1 MKEFRQ
7 VKREIPNEYYR
18 YKFSYISGGFEYYFD
33 ANNKKQKAHVY
44 ENDSWQEPTRNN
56 SNYILTTN

>member
-7 VKREIPNEYYR
+7 VKREIPNNYYR

-33 ANNKKQKAHVY
+33 ANNRKVKGPVY
-44 ENDSWQEPTRNN
+44 INDGWQEPTRNT
-56 SNYILTTN
+56 SNHILTTN